1 MYIIYQ
7 ILSFVKRFS
16 ESFLKKFSSKNGV
29 QAVGK
34 GSSGCRRGLGSRDSL
49 IIIASSMTFVNRF
62 LQVFLIFS
70 TKFEGEVWAR
80 CILGRRR
87 LAGTNYGGGRQEGC
101 GIRWFWG
108 MGERWKIDGSRR
120 EVAGR
125 ACPARNFPPTAVN
138 LPPLTHSPKPPNP
151 ATLLPP
157 TAIIC
162 ARQPPSPQYTP
173 CPNFTLKLCRKN
185 QKNLQKPVDK
195 GHTTCYNNQAVS
207 RAQPAAAAAGAFTY
221 SLYAVF

>member
-1 MYIIYQ
+1 MLSHFRGSLYIIYQ

-80 CILGRRR
+80 CILGVM
-87 LAGTNYGGGRQEGC
+87 AVGGHKL
-101 GIRWFWG
+101 WDW
-108 MGERWKIDGSRR
+108 W
-120 EVAGR
+120 A
-125 ACPARNFPPTAVN
+125 ARG
-138 LPPLTHSPKPPNP
+138 L
-151 ATLLPP
+151 
-157 TAIIC
+157 
-162 ARQPPSPQYTP
+162 R
-173 CPNFTLKLCRKN
+173 
-185 QKNLQKPVDK
+185 
-195 GHTTCYNNQAVS
+195 G
-207 RAQPAAAAAGAFTY
+207 
-221 SLYAVF
+221 